1 MITSSIMASMHVTF
15 KISDKVLQFDKL
27 NSDFPFGSG
36 KLQSIK
42 RILVYLARVKQ
53 YIFLCLNVFQ
63 VVELY
68 KQD

>member
-1 MITSSIMASMHVTF
+1 MASMHVTF

>member
-1 MITSSIMASMHVTF
+1 MITSSIMASVHVTF
-15 KISDKVLQFDKL
+15 KISDKLLQLNKL

-42 RILVYLARVKQ
+42 RILVYLARLKQ
-53 YIFLCLNVFQ
+53 YIYSCLNFFQ